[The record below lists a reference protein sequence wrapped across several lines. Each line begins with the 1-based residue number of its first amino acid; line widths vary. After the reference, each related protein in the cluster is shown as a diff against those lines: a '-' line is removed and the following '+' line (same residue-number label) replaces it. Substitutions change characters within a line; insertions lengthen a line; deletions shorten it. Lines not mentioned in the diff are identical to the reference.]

1 MRTTNGEQMLRKT
14 STMKWYLVLLVI
26 TIVLVIAIPP
36 SPGTINKY
44 HISLTEYRILISTL
58 ILPFAIIWFSAF
70 YAYNRMRL
78 YSNEIQHTREGK
90 AFKNISDGIGVLAWG
105 LAITTILSILFG
117 AIANAHSGFTA
128 TQKVIIGY
136 FDILVPLIGF
146 TFIGNGTRKLNVIA
160 KLRPSLVGTRMI
172 VFVFLVIGVFY
183 THLVVT
189 NSAHSQNPYYLSLY
203 WLLLTFIIPFL
214 YAWFIGLLCANEIR
228 LYAQSIKGIIY
239 KRVLIQ
245 LAAGIAIVILS
256 SIASQFISSVYLTK
270 HSIAVGSA
278 LLFIYPVLVIEAI
291 GYGLIAYGA
300 RWLKRIEEV

>member
-128 TQKVIIGY
+128 TQK
-136 FDILVPLIGF
+136 
-146 TFIGNGTRKLNVIA
+146 
-160 KLRPSLVGTRMI
+160 SL
-172 VFVFLVIGVFY
+172 
-183 THLVVT
+183 
-189 NSAHSQNPYYLSLY
+189 
-203 WLLLTFIIPFL
+203 
-214 YAWFIGLLCANEIR
+214 
-228 LYAQSIKGIIY
+228 
-239 KRVLIQ
+239 
-245 LAAGIAIVILS
+245 LA
-256 SIASQFISSVYLTK
+256 T
-270 HSIAVGSA
+270 
-278 LLFIYPVLVIEAI
+278 
-291 GYGLIAYGA
+291 
-300 RWLKRIEEV
+300 